1 MMLLPLVILFLGY
14 YLSPHKCFV
23 YIPLPTPCHVIERVE
38 ENRIY
43 LSSPDFPCVQV
54 IKNVPVMLSSEYEK
68 VFIYIDGKLYMELKN
83 CNGSRL

>member
-1 MMLLPLVILFLGY
+1 MMLLLSVIFFLGY
-14 YLSPHKCFV
+14 CLSPDKCSV
-23 YIPLPTPCHVIERVE
+23 YIPLPTPCHVIERIE

-68 VFIYIDGKLYMELKN
+68 VFIYMDGKLYMELKN
-83 CNGSRL
+83 CKGNRL